1 MGLLSL
7 QDFMHLFHRLMLE
20 HITEGM
26 SRLVLPEECRGVL
39 LLPPGWL
46 PILALTVLHVLPLA
60 LHVLPLAASRHA
72 AAGSGDSAAGIG
84 RGLDLSL
91 PVSAGFLPCSFPACL
106 SQDRWCSARFARGE
120 L

>member
-60 LHVLPLAASRHA
+60 LHVLPLAASGHA
-72 AAGSGDSAAGIG
+72 AAGIG